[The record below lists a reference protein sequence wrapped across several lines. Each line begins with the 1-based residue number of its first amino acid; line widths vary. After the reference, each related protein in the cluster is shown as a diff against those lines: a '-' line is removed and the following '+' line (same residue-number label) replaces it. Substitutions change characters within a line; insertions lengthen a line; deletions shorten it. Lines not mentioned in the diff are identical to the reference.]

1 MISSLFIHR
10 PRLAIVVSVVISLAG
25 LLALGAIPVAQFPDI
40 VPPQVQVTA
49 TYPGA
54 SAAAVEAS
62 VAQIIEGQVN
72 GVERMIYMKSTSGGD
87 GSYLLN
93 VSFEVGTDPDISTVN
108 VTNRVNRALAL
119 LPPEVQRI
127 GVSVRKQSSSLLQ
140 VIAIYSPKGTRDG
153 LFLSNYTTINIQDIL
168 RRVPGVGEANQFGN
182 QEYSMRIWLGLDR
195 MASLDVNEQDVIKA
209 LQSQNVQAAV
219 GRVGAAPLVD
229 EVGFQLNIST
239 QG

>member
-1 MISSLFIHR
+1 MISSTFIRR
-10 PRLAIVVSVVISLAG
+10 PRLALVISIVISIAG
-25 LLALGAIPVAQFPDI
+25 LIALSVIPVAQFPDI

-62 VAQIIEGQVN
+62 IGQIVEGQVN

-87 GSYLLN
+87 GSYVLN
-93 VSFEVGTDPDISTVN
+93 VSFEVGVDADISTVN
-108 VTNRVNRALAL
+108 VTNRVNRSLAL

-140 VIAIYSPKGTRDG
+140 VVAIYSPKGTRDA
-153 LFLSNYTTINIQDIL
+153 LFLSNYATVNILDTL
-168 RRVPGVGEANQFGN
+168 RRVRGVGEASQFGN

-195 MASLDVNEQDVIKA
+195 MAQPRYYRA
-209 LQSQNVQAAV
+209 GRHQSPAVAECAGSRRPGRLSAA
-219 GRVGAAPLVD
+219 D
-229 EVGFQLNIST
+229 
-239 QG
+239 